1 MKLGK
6 DDVGIQVKK
15 DLCESV
21 VEIRR
26 RRDRMKTMRLIFGE
40 EMIRVI
46 CVYAPRSRK
55 PDIQK
60 GKLYD
65 QLVHEWYMKGKKELI
80 LGIGDSN
87 GLVGNMWIDL
97 KA

>member
-6 DDVGIQVKK
+6 GDVGIQVKE

-26 RRDRMKTMRLIFGE
+26 RSDRMKTMRLIFGE

-46 CVYAPRSRK
+46 CVYASQSGK

-65 QLVHEWYMKGKKELI
+65 QLVHEWYMKSKKELI
-80 LGIGDSN
+80 LGIGDFN
-87 GLVGNMWIDL
+87 GLVENMWIDL